1 MKKITQVIIAA
12 ILISITFTPPSHS
25 GENKNPYG
33 TLTVDPAGP
42 NEVILTVAKGE
53 RSTQFAYSR
62 LLKMKSTTITIN
74 EPFIKKRQTFT
85 VIPIKSLFT
94 LVGISGNDLVSTRA
108 LNDYLFKDTASHFI
122 SAGAYLAIKKNGKSI
137 GYNEGGPIRLIYAD
151 SSKWADYLDS
161 WNWSLASITVK

>member
-1 MKKITQVIIAA
+1 MKRVTQVLIAA
-12 ILISITFTPPSHS
+12 LLISITVGAPSHS
-25 GENKNPYG
+25 AEKNPYG

-42 NEVILTVAKGE
+42 NEVLLTITKGK

-85 VIPIKSLFT
+85 VIPIKNLF
-94 LVGISGNDLVSTRA
+94 LLAGISGNDLVSTRA
-108 LNDYLFKDTASHFI
+108 LNDYLFEDTAAHFI
-122 SAGAYLAIKKNGKSI
+122 KAGALLAIKKNGKAI

-151 SSKWADYLDS
+151 SSPWANQLDS

>member
-1 MKKITQVIIAA
+1 MKKVTQGLIAA
-12 ILISITFTPPSHS
+12 LLISITIATPSYS
-25 GENKNPYG
+25 AEKNPYG

-42 NEVILTVAKGE
+42 NEVILTIKKGE

-62 LLKMKSTTITIN
+62 LLKMKSSTITIN

-85 VIPIKSLFT
+85 VIPIKNLFGFA
-94 LVGISGNDLVSTRA
+94 GISGKDLVSTRA
-108 LNDYLFKDTASHFI
+108 LNDYLFEDTAANFI
-122 SAGAYLAIKKNGKSI
+122 KAGAYLAIKKNGKAI

-151 SSKWADYLDS
+151 SSSWATYLDS